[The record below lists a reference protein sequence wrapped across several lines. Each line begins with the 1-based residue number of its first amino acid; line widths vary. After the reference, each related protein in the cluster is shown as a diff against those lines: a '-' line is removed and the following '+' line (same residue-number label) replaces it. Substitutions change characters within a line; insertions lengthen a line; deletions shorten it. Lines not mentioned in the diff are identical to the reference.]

1 MSGFE
6 PIPAI
11 DVRDGRVV
19 RLKQGDYTQETS
31 YGFNPLSLA
40 LDYANA
46 GARWLHLVD
55 LDAAKVGGYTLTPLV
70 RALRGRSQ
78 LRIQSGGGVR
88 AAADVEILL
97 EAGVERVVAGS
108 LAVKSPD
115 EVIGWLQR
123 FGAEH
128 ICIALDTRRD
138 AEGVWRLP
146 THGWTESAGE
156 ELFALL
162 DRYRSAGLKHLLCT
176 DIARDGML
184 AGPNLELYR
193 EVSARAQGV
202 SLIASG
208 GVSSL
213 DDIRGARDAGSAGVV
228 LGKALLEGRFTVQEA
243 LTC

>member
-19 RLKQGDYTQETS
+19 RLKQGDYAQETS
-31 YGFNPLSLA
+31 YSFNPLSLA
-40 LDYANA
+40 LDYAKA

-70 RALRGRSQ
+70 RALRARSQ

-97 EAGVERVVAGS
+97 EAGVERVVIGS

-115 EVIGWLQR
+115 EVIGWLER

-138 AEGVWRLP
+138 ASGVWRLP

-162 DRYRSAGLKHLLCT
+162 NRYRSAGLKHLLCT

-184 AGPNLELYR
+184 SGPNLGLYQEIAR
-193 EVSARAQGV
+193 RAPEVG
-202 SLIASG
+202 LIASG

-213 DDIRGARDAGSAGVV
+213 DDIQGARAAGASGVV
-228 LGKALLEGRFTVQEA
+228 LCKALLEGRFTVQEA
-243 LTC
+243 LAC